1 MSGSG
6 TPIYDPATGAASG
19 AGRTPFP
26 GNQIPAARIDPI
38 ALKVSNMLPLPNV
51 PGNALTNN
59 YDGSGTY
66 TFGRE
71 RADSKINWNP
81 TSKLT
86 SFARFSML
94 KFDMYDPPVFGAA
107 GGIDINPQGG
117 QPGNAHGA
125 SYSLTA
131 SATYMLKSNL
141 ILDGYFAWE
150 NDNTAVEPD
159 AIGQNV
165 GQQWG
170 IPGTNGPARYQSG
183 MPWFSVTNY
192 SLFGTAGSQT
202 GGFPYYRDN
211 AQHQEVVNLSWIHG
225 RARIPLRHRDSS
237 SSSSTISS
245 PANAQGAF
253 TFGTGPTQ
261 VSGGPSGNQFNSYAT
276 FLLGLVTSA
285 NQTVVFADP
294 PAEPINQHWF
304 SAYFRDRWTISR
316 KLTASLG
323 LRWDY
328 YGFPNARTRGIGV
341 YDIASNQVQICGSGQ
356 VPDKCG
362 ISMPKQAVLAAP
374 GLGVP
379 FLGPLRDPRRLRH
392 QPDSVFAGPFGAE
405 PVSDHHQPDVS
416 LSELVQLVR
425 HASRRACPPIT
436 LPVPNNGLL
445 VAPNN
450 VNMSVL
456 PKDFPWPYTQSWNVT
471 LQKELRYGFTA
482 QAGYVASRTVR
493 SMTQDSGAT
502 INLNAGQFIGA
513 GQNGQP
519 FFQTQGRTSN
529 VSLYTPRGTIS
540 YNSLQTTLN
549 RRFTQGL
556 QMSAAWTWA
565 KSESPNY
572 PTDALS
578 LPVPGVAARCRA
590 PTAPTWSRST
600 APGSFPSARASS
612 GWPAA
617 APVRRFSAVGPSTAW
632 PCSTA
637 DCRSR

>member
-1 MSGSG
+1 MCPG
-6 TPIYDPATGAASG
+6 T
-19 AGRTPFP
+19 R
-26 GNQIPAARIDPI
+26 
-38 ALKVSNMLPLPNV
+38 
-51 PGNALTNN
+51 LTNN

-86 SFARFSML
+86 SFVRFSLL

-107 GGIDINPQGG
+107 GGIDVNPQGG

-183 MPWFSVTNY
+183 MPWFSVTNF

-225 RARIPLRHRDSS
+225 RHEFRFGSELQQQFINNLQPG
-237 SSSSTISS
+237 
-245 PANAQGAF
+245 NAQGAF

-261 VSGGPSGNQFNSYAT
+261 LSGGPSGNQFNSYAA

-356 VPDKCG
+356 VPDNCG
-362 ISMPKQAVLAAP
+362 ISMPTKLFSPRLGWRTASLTTSCSAP
-374 GLGVP
+374 
-379 FLGPLRDPRRLRH
+379 
-392 QPDSVFAGPFGAE
+392 AM
-405 PVSDHHQPDVS
+405 
-416 LSELVQLVR
+416 
-425 HASRRACPPIT
+425 ASTRFR
-436 LPVPNNGLL
+436 
-445 VAPNN
+445 
-450 VNMSVL
+450 
-456 PKDFPWPYTQSWNVT
+456 F
-471 LQKELRYGFTA
+471 
-482 QAGYVASRTVR
+482 R
-493 SMTQDSGAT
+493 SG
-502 INLNAGQFIGA
+502 
-513 GQNGQP
+513 
-519 FFQTQGRTSN
+519 GR
-529 VSLYTPRGTIS
+529 
-540 YNSLQTTLN
+540 
-549 RRFTQGL
+549 
-556 QMSAAWTWA
+556 
-565 KSESPNY
+565 
-572 PTDALS
+572 
-578 LPVPGVAARCRA
+578 C
-590 PTAPTWSRST
+590 
-600 APGSFPSARASS
+600 
-612 GWPAA
+612 
-617 APVRRFSAVGPSTAW
+617 
-632 PCSTA
+632 
-637 DCRSR
+637 